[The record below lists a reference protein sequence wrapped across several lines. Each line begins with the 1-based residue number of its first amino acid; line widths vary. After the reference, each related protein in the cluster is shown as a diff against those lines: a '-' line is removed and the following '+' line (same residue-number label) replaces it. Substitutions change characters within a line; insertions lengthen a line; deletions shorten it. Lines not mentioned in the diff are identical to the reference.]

1 MELIL
6 PQLFLSEFVRAL
18 AEIAGELFDGIEISS
33 GRGGRVITTLE
44 FLQHSLS

>member
-1 MELIL
+1 MKLIL
-6 PQLFLSEFVRAL
+6 PQLFLIEFVRTL
-18 AEIAGELFDGIEISS
+18 AEIAGELFDSVQISS